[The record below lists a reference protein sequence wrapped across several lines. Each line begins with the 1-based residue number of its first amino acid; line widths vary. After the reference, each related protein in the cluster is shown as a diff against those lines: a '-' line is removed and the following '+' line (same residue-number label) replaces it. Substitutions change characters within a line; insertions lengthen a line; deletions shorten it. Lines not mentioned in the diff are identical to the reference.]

1 MPYSIKK
8 TSGSRPYKVVKKTT
22 GEVVGSSTNKEDAM
36 ASMRARYANSDKE
49 MEKAHKSAVA
59 RMSKK

>member
-8 TSGSRPYKVVKKTT
+8 TSGSRPYKVVKKT

-49 MEKAHKSAVA
+49 MEKAHKLAVA